1 MMRRLVFGLGL
12 LSATMLSH
20 GAFAEGAQTLS
31 IIVSKNQQQMVV
43 YDGDKVVA
51 TTRVSTGKP
60 GHGTPSGIFSI
71 IQKEKYHESNIYSN
85 APMPWM
91 QRITWSGIAL
101 HEGVV
106 PNHPASHGCVRMP
119 GAFARSLYQMTENG
133 AHVIIADTSI
143 VPEKIDD
150 ALLFAPRK
158 PLPSGPMMTDT
169 ELRTSSIKRNAADG
183 SKPVEVAMNVS
194 PDNPV
199 AHGSDAPSAT
209 VAPSTGISP
218 DASDAS
224 ASDIKPTALRILIT
238 RRGDRENL
246 MDAQK
251 LLEDMG
257 FETGG
262 QDGYLGPLTR
272 SAITGFK
279 RWKGLSE
286 KGALMSEEFVAALYD
301 AAGKPRPPAGQ
312 IMVRRGFQPIFE
324 AAVGIKDP
332 DMALGTHLLTA
343 DHVDRDGET
352 AEWHAMTL
360 PNTLSDD
367 TKRRLGITVDND
379 ATGAEAARA
388 AFDRIDVPADIRDRI
403 ETMMG
408 DGTSVTINDEGVGPE
423 TGQGTDF
430 ITVTNDGPQMAQA
443 DIENVSDTVSDAPA
457 KPRRLR
463 HAPKLGVG
471 LY

>member
-1 MMRRLVFGLGL
+1 
-12 LSATMLSH
+12 MLSH
-20 GAFAEGAQTLS
+20 GAFAESAQTLS

-119 GAFARSLYQMTENG
+119 GAFARSLYQLTENG
-133 AHVIIADTSI
+133 AHVIIADTSV

-150 ALLFAPRK
+150 ALLFTPRK
-158 PLPSGPMMTDT
+158 ALPIGPMMTDT
-169 ELRTSSIKRNAADG
+169 ELRTSSIKRNAANPAAG
-183 SKPVEVAMNVS
+183 AKPVEVAMNVS
-194 PDNPV
+194 PDNPA
-199 AHGSDAPSAT
+199 AHGSDALPAPVS
-209 VAPSTGISP
+209 PSTDSP
-218 DASDAS
+218 TGGATAS
-224 ASDIKPTALRILIT
+224 ADIKPAALRILIT

-272 SAITGFK
+272 SAISGFK
-279 RWKGLSE
+279 RWKGISE
-286 KGALMSEEFVAALYD
+286 KGALMSEEFVAALYQ
-301 AAGKPRPPAGQ
+301 AADKPRPPAGQ
-312 IMVRRGFQPIFE
+312 IMVRRDFQAIFE
-324 AAVGIKDP
+324 APVGIKDP

-343 DHVDRDGET
+343 DHIDRNGET

-360 PNTLSDD
+360 PNVLSDE
-367 TKRRLGITVDND
+367 TKRRLGITTDND
-379 ATGAEAARA
+379 ATGAEAARV
-388 AFDRIDVPADIRDRI
+388 AFDRIDVPAEIRDRI

-408 DGTSVTINDEGVGPE
+408 DGTSITINDQGVGTD

-430 ITVTNDGPQMAQA
+430 ITVTNDGPQMAEA
-443 DIENVSDTVSDAPA
+443 NIENVSDTTGDTPA
-457 KPRRLR
+457 KPRRVR